1 MSVKRG
7 EVSWSIEVGGV
18 ELGVSMLVEW
28 SYEGKLWCRMNEL
41 GRYRMIEVSVVSKT
55 NASMHCI
62 APVANA
68 STCSSYDIRV
78 MSSLTLIPAVALHGS
93 RC

>member
-1 MSVKRG
+1 MLAVEKCRLSVERFRG
-7 EVSWSIEVGGV
+7 ALK
-18 ELGVSMLVEW
+18 LGVSMLVEW

-68 STCSSYDIRV
+68 STCSSCDIRV
-78 MSSLTLIPAVALHGS
+78 MLCLH
-93 RC
+93 